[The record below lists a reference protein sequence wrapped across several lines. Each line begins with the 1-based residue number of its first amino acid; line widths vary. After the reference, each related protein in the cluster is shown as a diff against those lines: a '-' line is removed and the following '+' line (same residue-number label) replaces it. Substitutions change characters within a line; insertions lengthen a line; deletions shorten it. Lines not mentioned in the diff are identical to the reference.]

1 MTQRIE
7 ILENGVVVGTII
19 ADEEA
24 AEQLYPGAWRA
35 AEVQE
40 DALTPMQ
47 AILQTIVGL
56 EQEQLISQQRITRE
70 TILTLAK
77 ERAAAL
83 GMTEAQLIAK
93 NKGYAG
99 LKALDT
105 QIAALRAQL

>member
-1 MTQRIE
+1 MRIE
-7 ILENGVVVGTII
+7 ILDNGAVVATIL
-19 ADEEA
+19 ASEEF
-24 AEQLYPGAWRA
+24 AEAKYPGAWRV
-35 AEVQE
+35 AEVQDDE
-40 DALTPMQ
+40 LTPTQ

-70 TILTLAK
+70 TIFTLAK

-83 GMTEAQLIAK
+83 GLTEAQLIAK